1 MQPVHKGFGN
11 NYTKK
16 NKNSKVKKLTYFL
29 ETVNYK
35 VINTIMNQL
44 IWPQNYDYYC
54 FYRRALGPVLIHFL
68 KRLKRTT
75 KKKQTKFQLKLARK
89 RYQNRQAIF
98 WPSKYIRLRLL
109 QTAIMY
115 YVAIH

>member
-1 MQPVHKGFGN
+1 
-11 NYTKK
+11 
-16 NKNSKVKKLTYFL
+16 
-29 ETVNYK
+29 
-35 VINTIMNQL
+35 MNQL
-44 IWPQNYDYYC
+44 ILPQVYDYHC

-75 KKKQTKFQLKLARK
+75 KKQTKFQLKLARK
-89 RYQNRQAIF
+89 RCQNRQAIF